1 MLKKLISIALAGLLF
16 QVACARTVV
25 ANTGAEK
32 EARAIEKIKA
42 GLAKLGT
49 GKEARVEVKLKGK
62 TKLKGYL
69 SEVADDHFVVIDAKS
84 GEATKVLYPQVGQVK
99 GNNLSSGAKVAIL
112 VGIAVALLLA
122 VGLASGT

>member
-1 MLKKLISIALAGLLF
+1 MLKKLVSIVLASLLV

-32 EARAIEKIKA
+32 EARAIEKLKA

-49 GKEARVEVKLKGK
+49 GKEARVEVKLKDK

-99 GNNLSSGAKVAIL
+99 GNNLSKGTKQIIIIVA
-112 VGIAVALLLA
+112 ALAFLFVVIPL
-122 VGLASGT
+122 SIR